1 MDLPGEQP
9 LSCCMQWRGPIMG
22 VIGIVFLIAGAVC
35 VGLTGQSPALFW
47 VGIAFIVFAVVHFCI
62 CCGICFQNAGN
73 AGNTYH
79 YHYQDGDSKHLL
91 PVNDVSS
98 RPSTPGPSTPTVR
111 ASKMELW

>member
-47 VGIAFIVFAVVHFCI
+47 VGIAFIVFAVVHFCV
-62 CCGICFQNAGN
+62 CCGTLLNPQYGGSTVHVHNHFGRE
-73 AGNTYH
+73 
-79 YHYQDGDSKHLL
+79 DSKQLL
-91 PVNDVSS
+91 PTNDVPL
-98 RPSTPGPSTPTVR
+98 RPSTPSVR
-111 ASKMELW
+111 GSKMELW